1 MWYGWI
7 PVINDHSPDVI
18 RGHPL
23 TGNDR
28 YIIIE
33 DESDDDSLHVAY
45 VCRNDPRMDLTVKI
59 VNGFIQIESS
69 KKMDQRRAYLIAV
82 KLYRLLKSSYH
93 VDLTHAS
100 NDGLGVVEAD
110 NVEDAAVLI
119 ADRIVK
125 DCEDF
130 PLMAGGIADMK
141 TLRSLY
147 LKSIG
152 TAGYGISYIERYK
165 QPLGRNLSEYRE
177 RITSVSRFIDAIYA
191 TKRDAIQD
199 DLANQSKKIS
209 ESTEFLS
216 SVVLA
221 MTIGSMIMSCS
232 AFVFDHQG
240 LGGLLTGFIV
250 SVAAAVPA
258 SIILYSYLKRKHRT
272 SADERSRPERSEHF

>member
-7 PVINDHSPDVI
+7 PVLSKHSPAII

-23 TGNDR
+23 TGNSK
-28 YIIIE
+28 YLITE
-33 DESDDDSLHVAY
+33 DSSGDDSLHVTY
-45 VCRNDPRMDLTVKI
+45 VCDDDRHMDMTVKNVEGFFEIDSCKKVDPRRAQVI
-59 VNGFIQIESS
+59 VMN
-69 KKMDQRRAYLIAV
+69 
-82 KLYRLLKSSYH
+82 LYNLLKNSYH
-93 VDLTHAS
+93 VDLTHDS
-100 NDGLGVVEAD
+100 EEGLNIVEAD
-110 NVEDAAVLI
+110 NVDDATVLI

-125 DCEDF
+125 DCENF
-130 PLMAGGIADMK
+130 PLRAAGIADMK

-152 TAGYGISYIERYK
+152 SAEYGLSYVERYK
-165 QPLGRNLSEYRE
+165 QPLGKDLSEYRE
-177 RITSVSRFIDAIYA
+177 RLTSVSKFVDAIYA

-199 DLANQSKKIS
+199 DLANQSKKTS

-258 SIILYSYLKRKHRT
+258 SIILHSYLKRKHRT
-272 SADERSRPERSEHF
+272 SADERSCPERSEHF

>member
-7 PVINDHSPDVI
+7 PVLNKHSPATI

-23 TGNDR
+23 TGNDKFL
-28 YIIIE
+28 ITE
-33 DESDDDSLHVAY
+33 GNSGDDSLHVTY
-45 VCRNDPRMDLTVKI
+45 VYDDDLHTDMTVKI
-59 VNGFIQIESS
+59 VEGFFEIDSCM
-69 KKMDQRRAYLIAV
+69 KMDSRRAQAIV
-82 KLYRLLKSSYH
+82 MNLYNLLKNSYH
-93 VDLTHAS
+93 VDLTHDS
-100 NDGLGVVEAD
+100 EEGLNIVEAD
-110 NVEDAAVLI
+110 NVEDATVLI
-119 ADRIVK
+119 ADGIVK
-125 DCEDF
+125 DCENF
-130 PLMAGGIADMK
+130 PLRAAGIADMK

-152 TAGYGISYIERYK
+152 STEYGLAYIERYK

-199 DLANQSKKIS
+199 DLANQSKKTS

-240 LGGLLTGFIV
+240 LGSLLTGLIV
-250 SVAAAVPA
+250 SAAAAVPA
-258 SIILYSYLKRKHRT
+258 SIILHSYLKRKHRA
-272 SADERSRPERSEHF
+272 SADE

>member
-7 PVINDHSPDVI
+7 PALNDHSPNII

-23 TGNDR
+23 KGDNE
-28 YIIIE
+28 YIISE
-33 DESDDDSLHVAY
+33 SKSDDGSLHVTC
-45 VCRNDPRMDLTVKI
+45 VCKDNPHTDMTVK
-59 VNGFIQIESS
+59 VVEGFFQIESS
-69 KKMDQRRAYLIAV
+69 RKMDSKRAYVVAM
-82 KLYRLLKSSYH
+82 KLYKLLKHSYH
-93 VDLTHAS
+93 VDLTHAF
-100 NDGLGVVEAD
+100 NEGLDVVEAD
-110 NVEDAAVLI
+110 NVEDASVLI
-119 ADRIVK
+119 ADMIID

-130 PLMAGGIADMK
+130 PLMAGGIADVK

-152 TAGYGISYIERYK
+152 STEYGLAYIERYK
-165 QPLGRNLSEYRE
+165 LPLGDNLPEYRE
-177 RITSVSRFIDAIYA
+177 RLTSVSRFVDAIYA

-199 DLANQSKKIS
+199 DLANQSKKTS

-250 SVAAAVPA
+250 SAAAAVPA
-258 SIILYSYLKRKHRT
+258 SIILHSYLKRKHGAT
-272 SADERSRPERSEHF
+272 VDE